1 MFKSVSGG
9 TGLEMNSSGDTQR
22 ARERLL
28 NILILRVYC
37 LSISLSIMHN
47 AHNRLMEYHRA

>member
-1 MFKSVSGG
+1 VFKSVSGG